1 MKHLHCILPDII
13 WCPRPLFGRVV
24 ATLEELIYVGVKDP
38 PGKKQYGLPSIR
50 RARGDRLAILTCK
63 ASSLTQTGTIAKF
76 LDRSGQE
83 KLTKTH
89 R

>member
-1 MKHLHCILPDII
+1 MSVLKTP
-13 WCPRPLFGRVV
+13 PVRSNTAYRAFEG
-24 ATLEELIYVGVKDP
+24 LEVIG
-38 PGKKQYGLPSIR
+38 
-50 RARGDRLAILTCK
+50 LAILTCK